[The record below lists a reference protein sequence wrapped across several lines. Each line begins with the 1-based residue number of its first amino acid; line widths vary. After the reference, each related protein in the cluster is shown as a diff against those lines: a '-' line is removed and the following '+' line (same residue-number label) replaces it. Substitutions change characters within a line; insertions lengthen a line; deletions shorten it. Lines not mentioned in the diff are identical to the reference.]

1 MTSTP
6 SANGS
11 GNGAAAKKLRIQNPR
26 HRRLP
31 FTALFAAVFSVS
43 VVIFRQFVRAVN
55 HMPLKVVQ
63 KSP

>member
-1 MTSTP
+1 
-6 SANGS
+6 
-11 GNGAAAKKLRIQNPR
+11 
-26 HRRLP
+26 
-31 FTALFAAVFSVS
+31 LFAAVFSVS